1 MLNRVILMGRITQD
15 LELKTTQS
23 GVSVL
28 SFTIAVDRNYARQ
41 GEERQTDF
49 IDCVAWR
56 QQAEFINRYFGKGRM
71 IAVEGSLQKRSYDAK
86 DGSKRWVTEVVVDS
100 VSFTGERAQQSGD
113 SSYSYQN
120 RDSQQ
125 RSYAPPRQQEQ
136 QHTYNEPDNKA
147 ISIGGLDDFEEILS
161 DDGVPF

>member
-49 IDCVAWR
+49 IDCVARR
-56 QQAEFINRYFGKGRM
+56 QQAEFINRYFSKGRM
-71 IAVEGSLQKRSYDAK
+71 IAVEGSLLKRSYDGR
-86 DGSKRWVTEVVVDS
+86 DGNKRWVTEVVIDS

-113 SSYSYQN
+113 YQPSYQ
-120 RDSQQ
+120 S
-125 RSYAPPRQQEQ
+125 RSEQSAPRNDFPREREQ
-136 QHTYNEPDNKA
+136 NNYREPDNKP